1 MASDML
7 KDGFSID
14 DTAKY
19 TKLSV
24 EDVEDVM
31 AELKNLKM
39 ALN

>member
-1 MASDML
+1 MVKILS
-7 KDGFSID
+7 
-14 DTAKY
+14 KY